1 MPQLDI
7 VTYVAQYM
15 WTLVV
20 LLLLFS
26 LLVLGILPRLQQ
38 QLGLRAWAEEGL
50 IGSKEEQELNDN
62 KELKSL
68 DLSKGGLIEV
78 FKTLCNQ

>member
-7 VTYVAQYM
+7 VAYVAQYM
-15 WTLVV
+15 WALGV

-26 LLVLGILPRLQQ
+26 FIVLGILPRLQQ
-38 QLGLRAWAEEGL
+38 QLALRAWAEEGL
-50 IGSKEEQELNDN
+50 IGENEEDWRNS
-62 KELKSL
+62 KELKSR

-78 FKTLCNQ
+78 FKDLCN

>member
-7 VTYVAQYM
+7 VTYVGQYL

-26 LLVLGILPRLQQ
+26 FIVLGILPKLQQ
-38 QLGLRAWAEEGL
+38 QLALRAWAEEGL
-50 IGSKEEQELNDN
+50 IGGNEV
-62 KELKSL
+62 KELKSKSKSL

-78 FKTLCNQ
+78 FKVLCN

>member
-26 LLVLGILPRLQQ
+26 LIVLGILPRLQQ
-38 QLGLRAWAEEGL
+38 QLALRAWAEEGL
-50 IGSKEEQELNDN
+50 IGGNEVEELNS

-78 FKTLCNQ
+78 FKVLCN